1 MSWSYRYCESIG
13 LHVKD
18 RICPADAQ
26 RQERTAR
33 DILHRLESQPGVVLA
48 DEVGM
53 GKTFVALA
61 VAVSVA
67 LADEQK
73 RPVVVMVPSS
83 LKEKWPRDFELFKER
98 CLPIDRASQLRSARA
113 ERGVQFLKLLDDP
126 PERRKSIIFLTHGAM
141 SAGLGDPWV
150 KLALIQRSL
159 YRRHNTGS
167 LRRALHRVL
176 RRLLMISRGDV
187 KDPKLWEKLLDTDPA
202 DWLRVMRRFHI
213 DPERDN
219 DSDTDDDPVPKAVI
233 DVLQEIS
240 AEKVYESL
248 SRIPIRESKYF
259 EDRLTE
265 ARQEISD
272 ELRRVWRLCL
282 EKIHFKLPLLILD
295 EAHHLKNAR
304 TRLASL
310 FQVQEAEEDAEEIRG
325 VFADDFERMLF
336 MTATPFQL
344 GHHELCSVL
353 ERFNGV
359 SWKTETAPPGG
370 QEHFQKSILRL
381 RELLDAAQ
389 ESAVTLD
396 HAWGQLKKEDL
407 AIEGK
412 HCSDIAI
419 WWKVVSEGAPCTAQ
433 ADRVLECFRRVQTK
447 MREAEDALA
456 PWVIRH
462 IKAKDLPEPFGG
474 TKRRDRLVGES
485 IYPGRE
491 ALDAPGICI
500 TGDSVLPFLL
510 AARAVAYKPESRPV
524 FAEGLAS
531 SYEAFML
538 TRRSAREQT
547 EDSSQLVD
555 SDHEEIDIGSSDEAG
570 QWYLDRLERFLSVDG
585 RGSLKEHPKMDAT
598 VKRVI
603 DAWQSGEKVLVF
615 CHYVAT
621 GRSLRQRISEAI
633 RQKIVAL
640 GREKLG
646 CPEEEV
652 LPELERLGER
662 FFDVDSPVRRACEKS
677 VKEILIKYPDL
688 SEHES
693 TLVDVVRRY
702 VRTPTFLARYFALGQ
717 DTLGEDS
724 MVKALQTKDGSGQTL
739 QQVLEEFFVFLQKK
753 CGRAERENYIRA
765 AGSVQTGT
773 YIGADVG
780 NTYAGDELQGVK
792 TEQLVPN
799 VRLVNGEVRP
809 ETRQKLMLTFNTPFY
824 PEVLIASSVMAEGVD
839 LHLSCRYVIHH
850 DLCWNPSTLEQ
861 RTGRVDRIGAKIE
874 RCGLPLQ
881 VYLPFI
887 AETQDEKMYRVVADR
902 ERWFRVI
909 MGEDYKNDL
918 RTTEKLAERIPFP
931 ETAAHS
937 LAFRLEATR
946 GSVIE
951 CKEKGSL

>member
-1 MSWSYRYCESIG
+1 MSWSYGYCESVE

-26 RQERTAR
+26 RQELTAR
-33 DILHRLESQPGVVLA
+33 DILRRLQSQPGVILA

-73 RPVVVMVPSS
+73 RSVVVMVPSS

-98 CLPIDRASQLRSARA
+98 CLPQDRAPQLRSARA

-141 SAGLGDPWV
+141 SAGLTDPWV
-150 KLALIQRSL
+150 KLAVIQRSL

-176 RRLLMISRGDV
+176 PRLLMISRGDV
-187 KDPKLWEKLLDTDPA
+187 KDPRFWEKLLNTEPA
-202 DWLRVMRRFHI
+202 DWLRVMRRHNI

-219 DSDTDDDPVPKAVI
+219 STGTDDDPVPKAVV

-248 SRIPIRESKYF
+248 NNIPVRESKYF
-259 EDRLTE
+259 EEKLMA
-265 ARQEISD
+265 ARHEISD

-310 FQVQEAEEDAEEIRG
+310 FQVQEAHEDAEEIRG

-359 SWKTETAPPGG
+359 SWEAETAPPGG
-370 QEHFQKSILRL
+370 QEPFQKSIACL
-381 RELLDAAQ
+381 REKLDAAQ

-407 AIEGK
+407 AIDGK
-412 HCSDIAI
+412 YCSDVVM
-419 WWKVVSEGAPCTAQ
+419 WWKSILEGASCTAQ
-433 ADRVLECFRRVQTK
+433 TGRVLECFRRVEKK
-447 MREAEDALA
+447 MREAEGSLA

-462 IKAKDLPEPFGG
+462 IKAKDLPEPFCG
-474 TKRRDRLVGES
+474 TKRRNRLVGES

-500 TGDSVLPFLL
+500 SGDSVLPFLL

-547 EDSSQLVD
+547 EDSSQLLD
-555 SDHEEIDIGSSDEAG
+555 LDHEEIKISSSDDTG
-570 QWYLDRLERFLSVDG
+570 KWYLDRLEGFLSLH
-585 RGSLKEHPKMDAT
+585 GSGPLKEHPKIDAT
-598 VKRVI
+598 VRRVI

-615 CHYVAT
+615 CHYIAT

-646 CPEEEV
+646 CSETEV
-652 LPELERLGER
+652 LPELERLGQR
-662 FFDVDSPVRRACEKS
+662 FFDVDSPARRACEKS

-702 VRTPTFLARYFALGQ
+702 VRTPTFLARYFALGK
-717 DTLGEDS
+717 DTLGEGS
-724 MVKALQTKDGSGQTL
+724 MAQALQTKDGSGQTL
-739 QQVLEEFFVFLQKK
+739 QQVLEEFFLFLQKK
-753 CGRAERENYIRA
+753 CGRAERESYIRA

-773 YIGADVG
+773 YSGADVG
-780 NTYAGDELQGVK
+780 STYADDELQGEK
-792 TEQLVPN
+792 REQLVPN
-799 VRLVNGEVRP
+799 VRLVNGDVKP

-887 AETQDEKMYRVVADR
+887 SETQDEKMYRVVADR

-918 RTTEKLAERIPFP
+918 RTTEKLAERVPFP
-931 ETAAHS
+931 EIAAHS
-937 LAFRLEATR
+937 LAFRLETKTKATD
-946 GSVIE
+946 E
-951 CKEKGSL
+951 C